1 MFHGEGRVAL
11 VTGAATEPGRRIASA
26 LAGRGMTLVLTD
38 INEEHL
44 EVVAAG
50 WPGGVKRPLTRRL
63 DVTDRAGW
71 STLVAEI
78 EAAVGPLHALVSAA
92 EFDPGAIAG
101 DLSPESWERAV
112 AINLTG
118 VLYGVA
124 AVLPLLRRH
133 GAGGLVV
140 TTVPERSAASR
151 PHEATRIGAAVVT
164 EALAVEVEGEAV
176 RTVVV
181 SSAGDAGASVLA
193 ALDGA

>member
-11 VTGAATEPGRRIASA
+11 VTGAATGPGRPIASA

-44 EVVAAG
+44 DLVAAG
-50 WPGGVKRPLTRRL
+50 WPGAERPLTRRL

-71 STLVAEI
+71 SSLVTEI
-78 EAAVGPLHALVSAA
+78 EAGVGPLHALVSAA
-92 EFDPGAIAG
+92 EFDPGAVAA
-101 DLSPESWERAV
+101 DLPPESWERAV

-118 VLYGVA
+118 VLYGIA
-124 AVLPLLRRH
+124 AVLPQIRRH

-140 TTVPERSAASR
+140 TTVPDRGTAGS

-164 EALAVEVEGEAV
+164 EALAVELEGEAIQA
-176 RTVVV
+176 VVV
-181 SSAGDAGASVLA
+181 SSAGDAGASLLA
-193 ALDGA
+193 ALDSA